1 MAFLR
6 KIAFVSLL
14 VASAGTVV
22 MGLHEHDPMII
33 LVGVVGIAVS
43 VLFLAGGD

>member
-1 MAFLR
+1 MVFAF
-6 KIAFVSLL
+6 LL

-22 MGLHEHDPMII
+22 MGLHEHGPMII

-43 VLFLAGGD
+43 VLFLPGGD